1 MQRLE
6 GDLQHPSWASCWW
19 QPVYIGV
26 RSRAKGLSRRGQGF
40 SLGHTQP
47 INRLRGWWQMPNSQE
62 GTPLSLSLSTPP
74 PPPPHPEFKCPS
86 YFERA
91 SLVPG
96 FWPLLQRTPSFCW
109 FYKLPTF
116 FPSIPLLLK
125 FAITHFHCMKPEPR
139 LNGTLKM

>member
-1 MQRLE
+1 MQRLG

-125 FAITHFHCMKPEPR
+125 FAITHFRCMKPEPR